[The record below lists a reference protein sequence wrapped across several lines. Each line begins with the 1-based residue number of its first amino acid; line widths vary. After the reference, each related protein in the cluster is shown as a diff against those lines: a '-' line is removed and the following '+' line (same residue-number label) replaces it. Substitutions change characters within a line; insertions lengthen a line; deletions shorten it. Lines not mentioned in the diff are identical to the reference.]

1 MVQKYSFLDERL
13 KNADLLYKK
22 GINLHIILQD
32 NQYMKVLVTGA
43 AGFIGSHTAERLK
56 DLGHDVI
63 GVDNFSPYYS
73 VELKQLNAK
82 ELEEK
87 GISIIRHDLRFGSL
101 IKELPLDIDYIF
113 HFAAQPGISTTS
125 TFEDY
130 FSNNII
136 ATKNLV
142 DYALECKKL
151 KLFVN
156 IGTSSIYGLE
166 ATFPEDF
173 APKPASHYGVTKLAA
188 EQLVLQKSREEQ
200 FKACSL
206 RLYSVIGPRERPE
219 KMYTKLIDLGLKG
232 EAFPLFDGSDTHLRS
247 FTYVGDIVDGVVSV
261 IGNDDKVNGEIINLG
276 TEVEHT
282 TQEGI
287 DAVAEVLKKEIKLNV
302 IPKRAGDQLRT
313 KANIDKA
320 RKLLNYDPNTTLLE
334 SVRAQVEWFK
344 ANFS

>member
-1 MVQKYSFLDERL
+1 MT
-13 KNADLLYKK
+13 
-22 GINLHIILQD
+22 
-32 NQYMKVLVTGA
+32 VLVTGA

-56 DLGHDVI
+56 QLGHKVI

-73 VELKQLNAK
+73 LELKQLNADALK
-82 ELEEK
+82 EQ
-87 GISIIRHDLRFGSL
+87 GIPIIICDLRDPNLSSV
-101 IKELPLDIDYIF
+101 LPTDIDYIF
-113 HFAAQPGISTTS
+113 HFAAQPGISSTS

-130 FSNNII
+130 FSNNFI
-136 ATKNLV
+136 ATKNLI
-142 DYALECKKL
+142 DYALDCKNL

-166 ATFPEDF
+166 ATFPEDV
-173 APKPASHYGVTKLAA
+173 APKPASFYGVTKLAA
-188 EQLVLQKSREEQ
+188 EQLVLQKSREQQ

-232 EAFPLFDGSDTHLRS
+232 EPFPLYEGSDKHLRS

-261 IGNDDKVNGEIINLG
+261 IDHEEKMDGEIINLG
-276 TEVEHT
+276 TEVEHS

-287 DAVAEVLKKEIKLNV
+287 EAVEQVLGKSIKIKV

-320 RKLLNYDPNTTLLE
+320 RKLLGYNPQTSLLE
-334 SVRAQVEWFK
+334 AVKHQVKWFK
-344 ANFS
+344 DNFT

>member
-1 MVQKYSFLDERL
+1 MKI
-13 KNADLLYKK
+13 LL
-22 GINLHIILQD
+22 
-32 NQYMKVLVTGA
+32 TGA
-43 AGFIGSHTAERLK
+43 AGFIGSHTAERLQS
-56 DLGHDVI
+56 LGHDVI

-73 VELKQLNAK
+73 VELKQLNADA
-82 ELEEK
+82 LSAK
-87 GISIIRHDLRFGSL
+87 GISIIHQDLRVEDLF
-101 IKELPLDIDYIF
+101 KVLPLDMDYIF
-113 HFAAQPGISTTS
+113 HFAAQPGISSSS

-142 DYALECKKL
+142 DYALDCKQL

-166 ATFPEDF
+166 ATFPEDV
-173 APKPASHYGVTKLAA
+173 APQPASHYGVTKLAA
-188 EQLVLQKSREEQ
+188 EQMVLQKSREDK

-219 KMYTKLIDLGLKG
+219 KMYTKLIALGLKD
-232 EAFPLFDGSDTHLRS
+232 EAFPLFEGSDTHLRS

-261 IGNDDKVNGEIINLG
+261 IGHEEKVNGEIINLG

-287 DAVAEVLKKEIKLNV
+287 EAVEQVLGKKIKLNV
-302 IPKRAGDQLRT
+302 IAKRAGDQLRT
-313 KANIDKA
+313 KADIDKA
-320 RKLLNYDPNTTLLE
+320 RKLLNYNPQTTLLE
-334 SVRAQVEWFK
+334 GVKAQVEWYK
-344 ANFS
+344 ANF

>member
-1 MVQKYSFLDERL
+1 MK
-13 KNADLLYKK
+13 
-22 GINLHIILQD
+22 ILI
-32 NQYMKVLVTGA
+32 TGA

-56 DLGHDVI
+56 DLGHEVV

-73 VELKQLNAK
+73 IELKKLNEKA
-82 ELEEK
+82 LAEK
-87 GISIIRHDLRFGSL
+87 GITIINKDLRDTDL
-101 IKELPLDIDYIF
+101 AEVLPKDINYIF
-113 HFAAQPGISTTS
+113 HYAAQPGISKTS

-136 ATKNLV
+136 ATKNLI
-142 DYALECKKL
+142 DYALTLSDLE
-151 KLFVN
+151 LFVN

-166 ATFPEDF
+166 ATFPENV

-188 EQLVLQKSREEQ
+188 EQLVLQKSREKV

-219 KMYTKLIDLGLKG
+219 KMYTKLIACAYNKD
-232 EAFPLFDGSDTHLRS
+232 AFPLYSGSATHLRS
-247 FTYVGDIVDGVVSV
+247 FTYVGDIVDGVVAV
-261 IGNDDKVNGEIINLG
+261 VTNEEKVDGEIINLG

-287 DAVAEVLKKEIKLNV
+287 EAVEKV
-302 IPKRAGDQLRT
+302 IGKSITIDHVEARVGDQLRT

-320 RKLLNYDPNTTLLE
+320 KKLLNYNPKTTLLE
-334 SVRAQVEWFK
+334 GVESQVNWYKE
-344 ANFS
+344 NFL

>member
-1 MVQKYSFLDERL
+1 
-13 KNADLLYKK
+13 
-22 GINLHIILQD
+22 
-32 NQYMKVLVTGA
+32 MKVLVTGA

-56 DLGHDVI
+56 QQGHDVI
-63 GVDNFSPYYS
+63 GIDNFSPYYS
-73 VELKQLNAK
+73 LELKQLNADALK
-82 ELEEK
+82 AK
-87 GISIIRHDLRFGSL
+87 GISIVNHDLREPNLASV
-101 IKELPLDIDYIF
+101 LPTDIDYIF
-113 HFAAQPGISTTS
+113 HFAAQPGISITS

-130 FSNNII
+130 LSNNII

-142 DYALECKKL
+142 DFALECKNL

-166 ATFPEDF
+166 ATFPEDV

-188 EQLVLQKSREEQ
+188 EQMVLQKSREKL

-232 EAFPLFDGSDTHLRS
+232 KAFPLFEGSDKHLRS

-261 IGNDDKVNGEIINLG
+261 IGNEQKLDGEIVNLG

-287 DAVAEVLKKEIKLNV
+287 EAVEQVLGTSIKINV

-320 RKLLNYDPNTTLLE
+320 RALLGYNPQTTLLE
-334 SVRAQVEWFK
+334 AVRQQVEWYK
-344 ANFS
+344 ANIK